1 MKYYDQDGNELDIQT
16 ELSRSVDSITAMLM
30 QMSSEERI
38 DWFRRNMYPEPLNFI
53 QEIDGTQYIVRSFFD
68 ETATESIEEKV
79 QRITRKNKKF

>member
-30 QMSSEERI
+30 QMTSEERI

-68 ETATESIEEKV
+68 ERATESIEEKI
-79 QRITRKNKKF
+79 QRITEKKKV